1 MAGKMGQWAFI
12 IGVIIALIVG
22 VFSANLSPNTQGML
36 SLVLVVLG
44 LVVGFLNVTEKE
56 TTPFL
61 VAAAALMLTA
71 TSVDTLKSIDLGM
84 SLGIYLAG
92 IVSQIAVFV
101 APAAVIVALKAIN
114 SLASD

>member
-1 MAGKMGQWAFI
+1 MGSKIGQWAFI
-12 IGVIIALIVG
+12 GGVLLAIIVG
-22 VFSANLSPNTQGML
+22 VFATLSENTKGTI

-44 LVVGFLNVTEKE
+44 LVVGFLNITEKE

-71 TSVDTLKSIDLGM
+71 TSVNTLKEIKMGVN
-84 SLGIYLAG
+84 LGIYLAG

-114 SLASD
+114 SLAKD

>member
-1 MAGKMGQWAFI
+1 MGSKLGQWAFI
-12 IGVIIALIVG
+12 IGVLLAIVVG
-22 VFSANLSPNTQGML
+22 VFSVGLKDYAGTL

-44 LVVGFLNVTEKE
+44 LVVGFLNISEKE

-61 VAAAALMLTA
+61 VAAIALIATAA
-71 TSVDTLKSIDLGM
+71 SVDTLKTIDLGV

-114 SLASD
+114 SLAKD

>member
-1 MAGKMGQWAFI
+1 MGSKLGRWAFI
-12 IGVIIALIVG
+12 IGVLLAIVVG
-22 VFSANLSPNTQGML
+22 VFSANLSGYAGTL

-44 LVVGFLNVTEKE
+44 LVVGFLNITEKE

-61 VAAAALMLTA
+61 IAAAALMLTA

-84 SLGIYLAG
+84 SLGNYLAG

-114 SLASD
+114 TLAKD